1 MITVYVYLWSK
12 SRQNRTI
19 VMHITKLVTSQ
30 HTFEHNIGK
39 QYKIIEM
46 HQQVEIS
53 LKTFHARK
61 LRKGIPSPRKVYT
74 VIVA

>member
-1 MITVYVYLWSK
+1 MITVYVYLWTK

-19 VMHITKLVTSQ
+19 VKLVTSR